1 MDFRDK
7 LRRLGTPHVRTAAGD
22 PWTTAAPPGAAN
34 EQDRARAERIG
45 QLRTLIDKLMQRE
58 PEPSAAPA
66 DATSW
71 RLAQLS
77 AAVRGPG
84 ADGTEPVLGRRLP
97 PARAAR
103 QLGAQPRPRVADEE
117 MEALLSARAARL
129 SASEA
134 TLGEPPRFPGTSS
147 VRETPHGP
155 LHEVERW
162 LEPEHCH
169 GKIAVRGALE
179 RLPTTVAALALDP
192 ELAGLDLSRML
203 FLDTETTGLSGGT
216 GTVAFLVGLAQFDD
230 GVLKL
235 TQLLVPNLGGELP
248 MLLEL
253 ARRLAAASCILT
265 YNGKSFDWPL
275 LRTRY
280 VLHRLPVPPLPPH
293 VDLLHATR
301 RVWKPRLG
309 SLRLAEIER
318 QIMGFWR
325 IDDLDGAEI
334 PSRYFAFLRDGASER
349 LVPVL
354 EHNQNDLIAL
364 PAMLGTL
371 GERFERIDC
380 GEQALD
386 ALAFGRLSLRV
397 LDVGR
402 AQGFARLAIETSEG
416 SDLSGRAWSF
426 SGEVERRFGDAAS
439 AVAHYEQALAL
450 SSEPREAAVLRVV
463 LSKLYEHALRD
474 PLSAYRHARH
484 TELAEG
490 PLAQG
495 RRLGRLWRKLERQ
508 AARKRVG
515 HR

>member
-1 MDFRDK
+1 
-7 LRRLGTPHVRTAAGD
+7 V
-22 PWTTAAPPGAAN
+22 
-34 EQDRARAERIG
+34 
-45 QLRTLIDKLMQRE
+45 
-58 PEPSAAPA
+58 
-66 DATSW
+66 
-71 RLAQLS
+71 
-77 AAVRGPG
+77 
-84 ADGTEPVLGRRLP
+84 
-97 PARAAR
+97 
-103 QLGAQPRPRVADEE
+103 
-117 MEALLSARAARL
+117 
-129 SASEA
+129 
-134 TLGEPPRFPGTSS
+134 
-147 VRETPHGP
+147 
-155 LHEVERW
+155 VERW

-169 GKIAVRGALE
+169 GRVAVRSALE
-179 RLPTTVAALALDP
+179 RLPATLAALALSP

-253 ARRLAAASCILT
+253 AERLAAASCILT

-280 VLHRLPVPPLPPH
+280 VLHRLPAPALPPH

-301 RVWKPRLG
+301 RIWKPRLG

-318 QIMGFWR
+318 QIMGFSR
-325 IDDLDGAEI
+325 VDDLAGSEI
-334 PSRYFAFLRDGASER
+334 PGRYFAFLRDGASER

-371 GERFERIDC
+371 GERFERIEC
-380 GEQALD
+380 AEQPLD

-397 LDVGR
+397 RDGTR
-402 AQGFARLAIETSEG
+402 AQAFARLAIEISEG
-416 SDLSGRAWSF
+416 SELSRQAWSF
-426 SGEVERRFGDAAS
+426 SGEVERRVGDVTS
-439 AVAHYEQALAL
+439 AVAHFEQALAL
-450 SSEPREAAVLRVV
+450 SSLPGEVAALRVV

-474 PLSAYRHARH
+474 WLSAYRHARH
-484 TELAEG
+484 TEPAEG
-490 PLAQG
+490 PLAHG

-508 AARKRVG
+508 AARTPHVR
-515 HR
+515 R

>member
-1 MDFRDK
+1 MDFREK
-7 LRRLGTPHVRTAAGD
+7 LRRLGSPHARLAASEL
-22 PWTTAAPPGAAN
+22 WTNERLPAPAN

-45 QLRTLIDKLMQRE
+45 ELRTLIGKLMQRE
-58 PEPSAAPA
+58 PEPVHAQPEVA
-66 DATSW
+66 DTTSW
-71 RLAQLS
+71 RLAQLA
-77 AAVRGPG
+77 AAVRGVR
-84 ADGTEPVLGRRLP
+84 ADADEPPPLLPREPVFGKRLP
-97 PARAAR
+97 LRAAGP
-103 QLGAQPRPRVADEE
+103 LGRPRVADDE
-117 MEALLSARAARL
+117 MEALLSARAAKL
-129 SASEA
+129 PWP
-134 TLGEPPRFPGTSS
+134 L
-147 VRETPHGP
+147 RETANGP
-155 LHEVERW
+155 LHVLERW

-169 GKIAVRGALE
+169 GKVRVRSALD
-179 RLPTTVAALALDP
+179 RLPATVAALALDP

-248 MLLEL
+248 MLVEL
-253 ARRLAAASCILT
+253 AERLAAASCMLT

-280 VLHRLPVPPLPPH
+280 VLHRQPVPPLPPH

-309 SLRLAEIER
+309 SLRLGEIER
-318 QIMGFWR
+318 QIMGFSR
-325 IDDLDGAEI
+325 VDDLDGSEI

-371 GERFERIDC
+371 GERFERIEC
-380 GEQALD
+380 GEEALD

-397 LDVGR
+397 QDGPR
-402 AQGFARLAIETSEG
+402 AQAFARLAIETSEG
-416 SDLSGRAWSF
+416 SELSGRAWSF
-426 SGEVERRFGDAAS
+426 SGEVERRFGDVGS
-439 AVAHYEQALAL
+439 AVAHYEQALVL
-450 SSEPREAAVLRVV
+450 SSEPAQAAGLRVV

-474 PLSAYRHARH
+474 WRGAYRHARH
-484 TELAEG
+484 TEAAEG
-490 PLAQG
+490 PLAHG

-508 AARKRVG
+508 ATRAPSVRR
-515 HR
+515 